1 MPSISRKKRLLK
13 EDRRRKSRKVSGGG
27 MLDEFINKVKSV
39 FGMSTNKLE
48 TAATEFKKLK
58 DELQIKIREVN
69 SLFDKISP
77 VLEKCKSSMNTATEK
92 MDQLQPAMAAQ
103 GLGVAAYKANEE
115 DLKLPAAQ
123 QLPAPRDDV
132 PRAEISRDEISRDE
146 ISRDDVPPYDPR
158 DNPTATGGGKK
169 SKRKTKRKPK

>member
-13 EDRRRKSRKVSGGG
+13 EDRLIKRKSRKVSGGG
-27 MLDEFINKVKSV
+27 MLDDFMNKVKSI

-48 TAATEFKKLK
+48 TAATEFKKIK

-77 VLEKCKSSMNTATEK
+77 VLEKCQSSMNTATEK

-123 QLPAPRDDV
+123 QLPDPRDEV
-132 PRAEISRDEISRDE
+132 PRAEVPREEAPRDEISRDE
-146 ISRDDVPPYDPR
+146 VPPYDTR
-158 DNPTATGGGKK
+158 DNQTGGKK

>member
-27 MLDEFINKVKSV
+27 MLDDFINKVKSV

-77 VLEKCKSSMNTATEK
+77 VLEKCQSSMNTATEK

-123 QLPAPRDDV
+123 PLPAPRAEV
-132 PRAEISRDEISRDE
+132 PPDEISRDV
-146 ISRDDVPPYDPR
+146 ISRDEVPPYDRGDDPR
-158 DNPTATGGGKK
+158 DNQTATSGGKK

>member
-1 MPSISRKKRLLK
+1 
-13 EDRRRKSRKVSGGG
+13 
-27 MLDEFINKVKSV
+27 
-39 FGMSTNKLE
+39 MSTNKLE
-48 TAATEFKKLK
+48 TAATEFKKIK

-77 VLEKCKSSMNTATEK
+77 VLEKCQSSMNTATEK

-123 QLPAPRDDV
+123 PLPAPRDDV
-132 PRAEISRDEISRDE
+132 PRAEVP
-146 ISRDDVPPYDPR
+146 RDDISPDEVPPYDPR
-158 DNPTATGGGKK
+158 DDPRDNQTATGGGKK

>member
-27 MLDEFINKVKSV
+27 MLDDFINKVKSI

-77 VLEKCKSSMNTATEK
+77 VLEKCQSSMNTATEK

-103 GLGVAAYKANEE
+103 GLGVAAYKADD
-115 DLKLPAAQ
+115 DLNLPAAQ
-123 QLPAPRDDV
+123 QLPAPRDQV
-132 PRAEISRDEISRDE
+132 PRDQVPRDDISPDDISRDE
-146 ISRDDVPPYDPR
+146 VPPYDPR
-158 DNPTATGGGKK
+158 DNQTGGGKK